1 MSSQS
6 VRTAFESAL
15 SIVFPAAVIVNINNS
30 VVDPPKDSQGKLT
43 PFLGVFYL
51 AMEEA
56 RGIGKK
62 WRETGTINV
71 LIYALSGRGD
81 PTAMADALRN
91 AFAGKDLPVAAPGV
105 RLALLDA
112 NPLTP
117 YLGGAKVSTG
127 VYDVGLVAISY
138 QFDYNR

>member
-1 MSSQS
+1 MSSQI

-15 SIVFPAAVIVNINNS
+15 SSAFPSAVVVNINNS
-30 VVDPPKDSQGKLT
+30 VVDPPKDGQGKLR
-43 PFLGVFYL
+43 PFLGIFYL

-56 RGIGKK
+56 RGIGKR

-81 PTAMADALRN
+81 PTATADALRN
-91 AFAGKDLPVAAPGV
+91 AFAGKDLPVLVPGV

-117 YLGGAKVSTG
+117 YLGGAKASNG

-138 QFDYNR
+138 QFDFNR